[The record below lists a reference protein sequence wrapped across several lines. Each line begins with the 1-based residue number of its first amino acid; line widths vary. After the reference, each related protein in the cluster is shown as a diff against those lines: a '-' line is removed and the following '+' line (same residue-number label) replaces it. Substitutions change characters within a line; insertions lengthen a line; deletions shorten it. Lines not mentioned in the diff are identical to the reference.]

1 MTKETIESGPREVR
15 KFGLLFALICT
26 LVAAY
31 SWYKSGTVWPYFAG
45 GAVFFLLTGLFVH
58 PVLRP
63 IYIGWMKF
71 AFVLAWIN
79 TRILLGIF
87 FYGIITPIGLLMRLF
102 GKDLLDER
110 IDRNATSYWRR
121 RDPEPTDRSRYE
133 RLF

>member
-1 MTKETIESGPREVR
+1 MTKETIASGPREVR
-15 KFGLLFALICT
+15 KFGLMFALICT
-26 LVAAY
+26 LVAGY
-31 SWYKSGTVWPYFAG
+31 SFYKSGTVWPYFGG
-45 GAVFFLLTGLFVH
+45 GAIFFLLTGLFVH

-79 TRILLGIF
+79 TRILLGVF

-102 GKDLLDER
+102 GKDLLDQK
-110 IDRNATSYWRR
+110 IDRNATTYWKK
-121 RDPEPTDRSRYE
+121 RDPTPVDRSRYE

>member
-1 MTKETIESGPREVR
+1 LTKEIIASGPREVR

-26 LVAAY
+26 LVAGY
-31 SWYKSGTVWPYFAG
+31 SFYKSGTAWPYFAG

-58 PVLRP
+58 AVLRP

-87 FYGIITPIGLLMRLF
+87 FYGIITPTGLLMRLF
-102 GKDLLDER
+102 GKDLLDKK
-110 IDRNATSYWRR
+110 IDRSASSYWQK
-121 RDPEPTDRSRYE
+121 RDPAPIDRSRYE